1 MKVKSNIN
9 HREMKEES
17 DEKSSVL
24 SRLNFGR
31 AWNRAEE
38 RMDKN
43 NRRGFRESPRKK
55 VKNETDLRNKIKKS
69 LKNHSES
76 ENHQVTFTTPKYEIE
91 TDDVVL
97 NRREKQIAY
106 GKNTVDYDRYLEL
119 VPKMERKDRMPRTP
133 NKNRKYS
140 RRQWDGLVKNW
151 KQQIHATVNA
161 LDGVEDDMEA
171 DWKLDGRL
179 SSTGSWAEEV
189 EAEDEFPLR
198 GRAGSSASSDQG
210 LGVSMSSSGV
220 STPRER
226 LDSGDI
232 KDSVFEV
239 CQDDDSNRVFR
250 DF

>member
-1 MKVKSNIN
+1 MN
-9 HREMKEES
+9 HREMRESES
-17 DEKSSVL
+17 DGKSSVL

-31 AWNRAEE
+31 AWNRAED

-69 LKNHSES
+69 LKNHNES
-76 ENHQVTFTTPKYEIE
+76 ENDQVTFTMPKFDME

-106 GKNTVDYDRYLEL
+106 GKNTVDYDRYMEL

-151 KQQIHATVNA
+151 KQQIHATVTA
-161 LDGVEDDMEA
+161 LDGVEDDMESDS

-189 EAEDEFPLR
+189 EAEDEFSLR
-198 GRAGSSASSDQG
+198 GRARSSASSDQG
-210 LGVSMSSSGV
+210 LGVSMSSSGA

-239 CQDDDSNRVFR
+239 CQGADKFVN
-250 DF
+250 